1 MDSIF
6 EFFISIFASLISFIV
21 VAILIIGVLLLPLL
35 FVGGWVLY
43 FIPVI
48 VLIIGAIFGGKDKE
62 DK

>member
-48 VLIIGAIFGGKDKE
+48 ALIIGAIFGGKDKE